1 MQKIDYNKKMNQII
15 EQLCSKPTILLHS
28 CCAPCS
34 CSVIHYLAQKGESFS
49 VLFYNPNI
57 VPVSEYR
64 RRADENKR
72 ICQEYNVPF
81 IELEYDN
88 QRWCELTEGL
98 ENLPE
103 RSKRCDICFEMRLKK
118 AFEYAK
124 ANGFNRVSSVLGFSR
139 YKDFE
144 QVNRAA
150 LRAGGKNLYEPIN
163 WRKGGLQEL
172 SNRLNKDLSLYN
184 QKYCGCKP
192 RKD

>member
-1 MQKIDYNKKMNQII
+1 MTDK
-15 EQLCSKPTILLHS
+15 LLLVS

-34 CSVIHYLAQKGESFS
+34 CGVIHHLVQKGIDFS

-57 VPVSEYR
+57 VPFSEYE
-64 RRADENKR
+64 RRAKENR
-72 ICQEYNVPF
+72 RVCQKYKVPF

-88 QRWCELTEGL
+88 QRWCELTNGL

-118 AFEYAK
+118 AFEYARQH
-124 ANGFNRVSSVLGFSR
+124 GYNRVSSVLGFSR
-139 YKDFE
+139 YKDFD

-150 LRAGGKNLYEPIN
+150 LNAGGEGLYDPIN
-163 WRKGGLQEL
+163 WRKGGIQEL
-172 SNRLNKDLSLYN
+172 SNELKKELSLYN
-184 QKYCGCKP
+184 QNYCGCKP

>member
-1 MQKIDYNKKMNQII
+1 MSDKM
-15 EQLCSKPTILLHS
+15 LLLS

-34 CSVIHYLAQKGESFS
+34 CAVIKHLAEKGFNFA
-49 VLFYNPNI
+49 VIFYNPNI
-57 VPVSEYR
+57 RPLSEYR

-72 ICQEYNVPF
+72 VCEIYDVPF

-88 QRWCELTEGL
+88 ERWCYLTTGL

-103 RSKRCDICFEMRLKK
+103 RSKRCDICFEMRLKRV
-118 AFEYAK
+118 FEYAQK
-124 ANGFNRVSSVLGFSR
+124 NGFTQVSSVLGFSR

-150 LRAGGKNLYEPIN
+150 ERAGGKEIYVPIN

-172 SNRLNKDLSLYN
+172 SQILKKELSLYN
-184 QKYCGCKP
+184 QIYCGCKP
-192 RKD
+192 R